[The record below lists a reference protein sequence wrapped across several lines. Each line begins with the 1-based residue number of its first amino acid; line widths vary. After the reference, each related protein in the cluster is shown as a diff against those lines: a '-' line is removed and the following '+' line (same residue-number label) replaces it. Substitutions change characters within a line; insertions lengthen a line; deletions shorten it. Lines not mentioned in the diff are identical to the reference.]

1 MILGI
6 PTSAYTFIHVLLSL
20 IGIGSGF
27 VVLYGFI
34 SGKLLHGWTG
44 LFLVTTVATSV
55 TGYGHP
61 AHNVTP
67 GHIIGAI
74 SLVVLAIAIL
84 ALYGF
89 HLAGAW
95 RTMYV
100 VSASLALYFNFF
112 VLVVQSFEK
121 VPALKELAPTHS
133 EPPFAITQLSVLAA
147 FIVLTV
153 TAVKRFQVEPAH
165 AV

>member
-6 PTSAYTFIHVLLSL
+6 PTATYTLIHVFLSL

-34 SGKLLHGWTG
+34 SGRLLSGWTG
-44 LFLVTTVATSV
+44 LFLATTVATSV
-55 TGYGHP
+55 TGYGFP
-61 AHNVTP
+61 AHKITP
-67 GHIIGAI
+67 GHIVGAL
-74 SLVVLAIAIL
+74 SLVVLAVAIP
-84 ALYGF
+84 ALYRF

-95 RTMYV
+95 RSTYV

-121 VPALKELAPTHS
+121 VPALKELAPTQS
-133 EPPFAITQLSVLAA
+133 EPPFAIAQLVVLSA

-153 TAVKRFQVEPAH
+153 RAVRRFRVEPAH